1 MDGAFLV
8 NLDSTAQ
15 RDTFDNDAVQALE
28 SLTGVLRIGS
38 LLTGTLLLTDAQV
51 LDGVLLQ
58 RVGPRGISQ
67 RIGLGWEIYS
77 RCSTLEESLAVF
89 FDPEGPTLRYIE
101 LSSILGYDQKERAEI
116 GRKIASFPSE
126 TFRSMCVEVG
136 TVGAICSVL
145 RKSGV
150 DEENLENLS
159 RYWESWI
166 DEDKSGGILVR
177 HKPTG
182 LLRMVDQA
190 ERKPLSAIIRNSR
203 DVSQIL
209 NKVKTSATRSEIRAV
224 ILELGLSEEET
235 TAAYEWLDAVYV
247 CSIAKQFGTI
257 AIEIPRSSVTSLHN
271 RRASEEA
278 MIRLSKDS
286 LDRLSR
292 IRIAT
297 FEVIC
302 DKAREDARLW
312 RSTRKKRHI
321 RHLATTIQ
329 RDTTSDSDVRRERV
343 RNAIRLSVV
352 AAVVQVTTSFD
363 QGFPRNIAIML
374 GAVILTEISPV
385 LYSIFFPKGRLTA
398 TVDPLE

>member
-8 NLDSTAQ
+8 NLDSVAQ
-15 RDTFDNDAVQALE
+15 RDAFDNDEVQALE

-38 LLTGTLLLTDAQV
+38 LLTGTLLMTDAQV

-58 RVGPRGISQ
+58 RVGPRGVSQ
-67 RIGLGWEIYS
+67 RIGIGWEIFS
-77 RCSTLEESLAVF
+77 RCATLEESLAAF

-101 LSSILGYDQKERAEI
+101 LSSILGYGQKERAEM
-116 GRKIASFPSE
+116 GKKIASFPSE

-136 TVGAICSVL
+136 TVGAVCSVL
-145 RKSGV
+145 RESGV
-150 DEENLENLS
+150 DDQNLENLT

-166 DEDKSGGILVR
+166 DEDRSGGIVVR
-177 HKPTG
+177 HKPISR
-182 LLRMVDQA
+182 LSMVDQA
-190 ERKPLSAIIRNSR
+190 DRKPLSTIIRNSG
-203 DVSQIL
+203 DISKIL
-209 NKVKTSATRSEIRAV
+209 NEVKTSATRSEIRAV

-235 TAAYEWLDAVYV
+235 TAAREWLDAVYV
-247 CSIAKQFGTI
+247 CSIAKQYGTI
-257 AIEIPRSSVTSLHN
+257 AIEIPRSSVTSLNN

-278 MIRLSKDS
+278 TIRLSKES
-286 LDRLSR
+286 LDRLSE

-343 RNAIRLSVV
+343 RNAIRLAVV
-352 AAVVQVTTSFD
+352 AAVVQVTTSYD
-363 QGFPRNIAIML
+363 YDFPANIAIML
-374 GAVILTEISPV
+374 GAVVLTELSPV
-385 LYSIFFPKGRLTA
+385 LYSILFPKGRLTA